1 MRLFLLADS
10 SYHIPQI
17 VVYQK
22 ILDIINAGKAS
33 AHLHYYIV
41 GDHFP
46 TFYKDA
52 YEAHSNV
59 TLLKKYPAEK
69 LISEVTNAIVVHFG
83 SSLKGSQQFPQYFIP
98 LSGPSL
104 VKNSSLFQKLRSWIT
119 FKGFIKKAT
128 SVFATNT
135 WAEFYL
141 NLNFAKNS
149 NSIQNAF
156 LPISGL
162 PQLEWVSISA
172 AKQALTQGADYYLA
186 LVAMDNFV
194 NTLKEFSIFKKWQH
208 TSMALVFVW
217 DTPQQM
223 EKAVQ
228 LQKGYKY
235 RNAVIHKLIEDLS
248 MEELA
253 GTYAILWGQ
262 ANFDKIPWMEWAI
275 QFKIPMM
282 LDTAIA
288 LPDPFA
294 NAGEVFNFQES
305 RALSNHFKL
314 YYKDEVYRQTRANL
328 GSQWHETYLQEYATN
343 TVLRIPID
351 LHS

>member
-1 MRLFLLADS
+1 MRLFLLSDS
-10 SYHIPQI
+10 SYNIPRI

-41 GDHFP
+41 GDDFP
-46 TFYKDA
+46 TFYQDA

-98 LSGPSL
+98 LTGPGL
-104 VKNSSLFQKLRSWIT
+104 VKNSNPFQRFQTWIHFKRS
-119 FKGFIKKAT
+119 IKKAT
-128 SVFATNT
+128 TVFATNT
-135 WAEFYL
+135 WTQTYL
-141 NLNFAKNS
+141 QSNFPKNKG
-149 NSIQNAF
+149 ILQNAF
-156 LPISGL
+156 LPVSGL

-172 AKQALTQGADYYLA
+172 AKQELTQGADYYLA
-186 LVAMDNFV
+186 FMAVDHFV

-217 DTPQQM
+217 DTSQQM
-223 EKAVQ
+223 EQALQ

-235 RNAVIHKLIEDLS
+235 REAIVHKCIQDLS

-262 ANFDKIPWMEWAI
+262 AHFDKVTWMEWAI
-275 QFKIPMM
+275 HFNIPLM
-282 LDTAIA
+282 LDMAIA
-288 LPDPFA
+288 LPDSFS
-294 NAGEVFNFQES
+294 NAGEKFNFQES
-305 RALSNHFKL
+305 MALSNHFKL
-314 YYKDEVYRQTRANL
+314 YYKDEVYRQGRANK
-328 GSQWHETYLQEYATN
+328 GSQWYETYQKEYAQN
-343 TVLRIPID
+343 TAIRIPID